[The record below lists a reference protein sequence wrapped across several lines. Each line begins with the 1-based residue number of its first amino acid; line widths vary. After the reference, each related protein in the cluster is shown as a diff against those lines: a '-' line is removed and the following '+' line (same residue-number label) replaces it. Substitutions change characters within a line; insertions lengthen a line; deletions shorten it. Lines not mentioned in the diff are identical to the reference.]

1 MMALRNGLFRPVV
14 VRARRAGL
22 RDLGGIGAAALLIA
36 GLAGCTPR
44 GAIDIHPESGEVGS
58 VQRILVSS
66 LREPVSGSAVL
77 SGARAA
83 EPGYY
88 DFAVSVPP
96 ERDLGTVRFSRR
108 SPPDPVTDFATVS
121 AHRLPD
127 AAAFAARI
135 DRMLARGD
143 SPQGEVVVFIHGY
156 NTNFAEGLYRQA
168 QLADDFDS
176 TSVSVNFTWASA
188 GSVRGYAFDR
198 ESAMVARDALER
210 TITAVQET
218 QAKRVVI
225 IAHSM
230 GAQLAMETLRQMA
243 IRDTPNGFAKLTSIV
258 LVAPDLDIDV
268 FLTQA
273 RPVAEKDIPIYVFAS
288 SRDRAL
294 RLSAILRGG
303 NSQRLGMVRD
313 ASKLGDLPV
322 AVIDT
327 SDFEANGDPLQH
339 FKAASSPTMIALL
352 SGSGTAGIEALAQAE
367 TRPGLLQNSVE
378 ILQDAASAVLGGG

>member
-1 MMALRNGLFRPVV
+1 MMALHNGFFRMGV
-14 VRARRAGL
+14 VRARL
-22 RDLGGIGAAALLIA
+22 RGFGGIGAVALLGV

-44 GAIDIHPESGEVGS
+44 GSIDIYPDSAEVGS

-66 LREPVSGSAVL
+66 LREPVAGSAVL

-83 EPGYY
+83 APGFY

-96 ERDLGTVRFSRR
+96 ERDLGTVQFSRR
-108 SPPDPVTDFATVS
+108 SPPDPITDFATVS
-121 AHRLPD
+121 ASRLPD
-127 AAAFAARI
+127 AAAFAAQI
-135 DRMLARGD
+135 DRLLAQGV
-143 SPQGEVVVFIHGY
+143 SPENEVVVFIHGY
-156 NTNFAEGLYRQA
+156 NTNFAEGLYRHA
-168 QLADDFDS
+168 QLADDFGS
-176 TSVSVNFTWASA
+176 ETVSVNFTWASA

-198 ESAMVARDALER
+198 ESALVARDALER
-210 TITAVQET
+210 TITAVQGT
-218 QAKRVVI
+218 RAKRIVI

-243 IRDTPNGFAKLTSIV
+243 IRDTQPGFANLTSVV

-313 ASKLGDLPV
+313 ASTLGDLPV

-339 FKAASSPTMIALL
+339 FKAASSPTMISLL
-352 SGSGTAGIEALAQAE
+352 SGSGTAGIEALAQAD

-378 ILQDAASAVLGGG
+378 ILQDAANAVLGGG